1 MQAPVGERKYSP
13 HADYRRT
20 ERGIKERYIDLCMQL
35 GSRGNTYNS
44 AFRFFFCG
52 LVVVTTQSSDVVTAY
67 WKGHSMATRFDE
79 ILAAREQRRNVKKP
93 RKKARETKKHKRA
106 SDYLDFTDYTQYHD
120 YTLLQ

>member
-1 MQAPVGERKYSP
+1 MQAPVGEQKYSP

-35 GSRGNTYNS
+35 GSRGNTYNN

-79 ILAAREQRRNVKKP
+79 ILRRT
-93 RKKARETKKHKRA
+93 RTAQECQKA
-106 SDYLDFTDYTQYHD
+106 TQEGTRHNKAQAGGG
-120 YTLLQ
+120 L

>member
-1 MQAPVGERKYSP
+1 MQAPVGEQKYSP

-20 ERGIKERYIDLCMQL
+20 ERGIKARYIDLCMQL

-52 LVVVTTQSSDVVTAY
+52 LVVVTTQSSDVVPAY

-79 ILAAREQRRNVKKP
+79 ILAAREQRRSVKKP
-93 RKKARETKKHKRA
+93 RKKARNTNKHKR
-106 SDYLDFTDYTQYHD
+106 DTDYTQYYD
-120 YTLLQ
+120 YTLLE

>member
-1 MQAPVGERKYSP
+1 MQAPVGEQKYSP

-35 GSRGNTYNS
+35 GSRGNTKYNN

-79 ILAAREQRRNVKKP
+79 ILAAREQRRNVQKP
-93 RKKARETKKHKRA
+93 RKKACDTKKHKRA
-106 SDYLDFTDYTQYHD
+106 SEYLDYTDLYD
-120 YTLLQ
+120 YTLIE